1 MYYTVREKASVFF
14 RVSDGSEYRV
24 LAYSATSGGRRLPP
38 GTPIPS
44 RDPSVVWK
52 LSPLSGTI
60 RPMNDKT
67 YAMARLKEACAKK
80 GPLCVGLD
88 TDPSYLPPEVLR
100 MYPNAAEAVLA
111 YNRALVAAC
120 APHAACFKVQI
131 AYYEAMGL
139 AGLKAYAETLK
150 AVRAAGIP
158 AIADVKRGD
167 IADTAKAY
175 ARAHFEGDF
184 EADIVTLNPYMGFET
199 LEPFLEYVER
209 SGKGAF
215 VLLRTSN
222 PGMKDIEWLE
232 LAGSATGSGPAARV
246 LDAVGK
252 EPIRVLDAVGSG
264 LSEIGKRFGD
274 FTASGCAPFGAV
286 VGCTEEADARALR
299 DRYPGLFFLI
309 PGYGAQGGAARIAAT
324 LLDRAGGTVNSS
336 RAILTAWKKDPALEI
351 PMKSGSLTL
360 DSIVE
365 SASRA
370 AFAATADLLGAKK
383 LLSEGAR

>member
-1 MYYTVREKASVFF
+1 
-14 RVSDGSEYRV
+14 
-24 LAYSATSGGRRLPP
+24 
-38 GTPIPS
+38 
-44 RDPSVVWK
+44 
-52 LSPLSGTI
+52 
-60 RPMNDKT
+60 MNDKT
-67 YAMARLKEACAKK
+67 YAMARLQEACAKK

-100 MYPNAAEAVLA
+100 MYPSAAEAVLA

-120 APHAACFKVQI
+120 APHAACFKVQV

-139 AGLKAYAETLK
+139 SGLKAYAETLK

-158 AIADVKRGD
+158 VIADVKRGD

-199 LEPFLEYVER
+199 IEPFLEYVDKA
-209 SGKGAF
+209 GKGAF

-232 LAGSATGSGPAARV
+232 LAGSATGSPARV
-246 LDAVGK
+246 LDAVGQEPIRVLDAVGQ

-264 LSEIGKRFGD
+264 LQEIQKRYGD
-274 FTASGCAPFGAV
+274 FTAAGCAPFGAV
-286 VGCTEEADARALR
+286 VGCTEEADARSLR
-299 DRYPGLFFLI
+299 DRYPDLFFLI